1 MSPMKEYYAKQAQ
14 TLLPNLKKRQM
25 EGYYFDTLTEAK
37 EFIYNTFLRPGMTI
51 GFGGSMTFE
60 KESSLYDELKQDPQ
74 YHLIDRKDKDI
85 PLPELNA
92 QLINADVFFLS
103 ANAISLDGQL
113 INIDGRG
120 NRLSFLLYGP
130 ESIIVLVGMNKVEST
145 LEAALHRARNVAA
158 PKNSMRLQR
167 NTPCTIKGYCMDCLS
182 PDCICSNIV
191 ITRRSYVPNR
201 IKVVLVGEELGY

>member
-1 MSPMKEYYAKQAQ
+1 MKEYYAKQAQ

-37 EFIYNTFLRPGMTI
+37 EFIYNTFLRPEMTI

-60 KESSLYDELKQDPQ
+60 KESSLYDELKQDPH
-74 YHLIDRKDKDI
+74 YHLIDRKDKDV

-92 QLINADVFFLS
+92 RLINADVFFLS

-113 INIDGRG
+113 VNIDGRG

-158 PKNSMRLQR
+158 PKNAIRLQR

-182 PDCICSNIV
+182 PDCICSDIV

>member
-1 MSPMKEYYAKQAQ
+1 MKEYYAKQAQ

-37 EFIYNTFLRPGMTI
+37 EFIYNTFLRPEMTI

-92 QLINADVFFLS
+92 RLINADVFFRLTLFHSMDSSSISTDGETGFRFCFMVRKMSSSLS
-103 ANAISLDGQL
+103 
-113 INIDGRG
+113 
-120 NRLSFLLYGP
+120 
-130 ESIIVLVGMNKVEST
+130 E
-145 LEAALHRARNVAA
+145 
-158 PKNSMRLQR
+158 
-167 NTPCTIKGYCMDCLS
+167 
-182 PDCICSNIV
+182 
-191 ITRRSYVPNR
+191 
-201 IKVVLVGEELGY
+201 